1 LYNNFSGCF
10 AGLAE
15 GRRNCAVTANDLR
28 PVPMALAAGSG
39 KKLYSPRSVVII
51 FIVHHHFE
59 RNPMSMKNVVL
70 FGPPGAGKGTQA
82 AKLKDLLAVPHIS
95 TGDMFR
101 YHIKNNT
108 DLGRTAKSYTDKGQL
123 VPDEV
128 TIAMVKERLGQ
139 DDVKAGFLLDGFPRS
154 VPQAEALEKILSDA
168 GLPLGHVVNISI
180 ADDEIRNRL
189 SKRASLEGRADD
201 ADPKV
206 IQNRIN
212 TYKSQSE
219 PCLAFYRP
227 KGLVRDIDGIGT
239 IDQVFERIKKVF
251 GK

>member
-1 LYNNFSGCF
+1 
-10 AGLAE
+10 
-15 GRRNCAVTANDLR
+15 
-28 PVPMALAAGSG
+28 MSG
-39 KKLYSPRSVVII
+39 K
-51 FIVHHHFE
+51 
-59 RNPMSMKNVVL
+59 NVGL

-82 AKLKDLLAVPHIS
+82 AKLKDLLVVPHIS

-101 YHIKNNT
+101 YHIKNT
-108 DLGRTAKSYTDKGQL
+108 TELGKTARSYTDNGKL

-128 TIAMVKERLGQ
+128 TIAMVKERLSR
-139 DDVKAGFLLDGFPRS
+139 DDVKNGFLLDGFPRS
-154 VPQAEALEKILSDA
+154 VPQAEALEKILA
-168 GLPLGHVVNISI
+168 EVGFPLDHVINISI

-189 SKRASLEGRADD
+189 SKRASIEGRADD

-227 KGLVRDIDGIGT
+227 KGLVRDIDGIGS

-251 GK
+251 EK